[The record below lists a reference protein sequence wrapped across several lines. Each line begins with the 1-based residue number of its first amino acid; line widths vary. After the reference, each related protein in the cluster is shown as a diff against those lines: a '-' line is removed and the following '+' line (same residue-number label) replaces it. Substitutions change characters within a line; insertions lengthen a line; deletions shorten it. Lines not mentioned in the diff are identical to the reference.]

1 VEFVAT
7 RKVSRRFEV
16 GVRPQCSGRQQP
28 PRHRSLTRR
37 PVVPFRRS
45 HEPSGGISAGQSNRR
60 GSSAEVQRRE
70 LRPARPVAEIQ
81 WRL

>member
-1 VEFVAT
+1 
-7 RKVSRRFEV
+7 
-16 GVRPQCSGRQQP
+16 
-28 PRHRSLTRR
+28 LTRR